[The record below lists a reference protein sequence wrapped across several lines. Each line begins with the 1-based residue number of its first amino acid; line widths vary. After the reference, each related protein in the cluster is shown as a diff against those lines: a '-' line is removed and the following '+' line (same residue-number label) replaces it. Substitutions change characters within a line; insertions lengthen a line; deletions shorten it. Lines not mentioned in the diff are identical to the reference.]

1 MSWFGAAAPAPAAGA
16 RSSTPRGVLSRQ
28 QQVDALKAANP
39 FAVGVAG
46 DPNSFDIGLK
56 LPTGQVIRVRTSL
69 PVGFPESGAPPTVR
83 IVDTPIG
90 HPWLD
95 AQQRVVGSPELA
107 GWSPSKNLGAVVLSI
122 IQHFGTNPPV
132 FGAPP
137 GVGAAAGAQGL
148 MPGPYAAASAASS
161 ASSRQLP
168 VGGSG
173 QPGSPQQPQQPAAAA
188 AAGAGAPAPAVS
200 AINSRHHTPVPPI
213 PSEFPELAAL
223 SLAELQALLDDR
235 GARREWVVDTQE
247 SLPLLRSLLASTR
260 EEAAKAAQANLDA
273 QADIAALRA
282 NLRSLQAANAAK
294 ADELKALLAKR
305 QAVLERYAPGR
316 LARDLQATAD
326 ELDALSDS
334 LVEQF
339 CDPDNAAYAGGGGP
353 AGSSSALGD
362 SVSVYGGSGSGGGGG
377 WDDDRRSTF
386 SGGTGAGGGGNA
398 AALRE
403 FRDELLALRRR
414 YHMAHAKVEL
424 LHQGGLW
431 AVAPPHA
438 QQPGR

>member
-1 MSWFGAAAPAPAAGA
+1 MSWFGGAAPAAPAGAGA
-16 RSSTPRGVLSRQ
+16 RSSTPRSALNRQ
-28 QQVDALKAANP
+28 QQVDALRAANP
-39 FAVGVAG
+39 YAVGVAG

-56 LPTGQVIRVRTSL
+56 LPSGQVIRVRTSL
-69 PVGFPESGAPPTVR
+69 PPGFPESGAPPTVR

-107 GWSPSKNLGAVVLSI
+107 GWAPSKNLGAVVLSI

-132 FGAPP
+132 FGAAPAP
-137 GVGAAAGAQGL
+137 AGPQGL
-148 MPGPYAAASAASS
+148 MPGPYAGAASASS
-161 ASSRQLP
+161 SSRQLP
-168 VGGSG
+168 VGD
-173 QPGSPQQPQQPAAAA
+173 QQAQQPAAAA
-188 AAGAGAPAPAVS
+188 GGASAAAAAAD
-200 AINSRHHTPVPPI
+200 AANSTRHHTPVPPI
-213 PSEFPELAAL
+213 PSAFPELQSL

-235 GARREWVVDTQE
+235 SSRREWVLDTQE
-247 SLPLLRSLLASTR
+247 SLPVFRSLVVSTR
-260 EEAAKAAQANLDA
+260 EEAAKAAQANMDA
-273 QADIAALRA
+273 QADIAALRGT
-282 NLRSLQAANAAK
+282 LRALQAANAAK
-294 ADELKALLAKR
+294 ADELKTLLAKR
-305 QAVLERYAPGR
+305 QAALERYAPSR

-339 CDPDNAAYAGGGGP
+339 CDPDNAAGP
-353 AGSSSALGD
+353 AGSSALGD
-362 SVSVYGGSGSGGGGG
+362 SVSVYGGSGSGGGG

-386 SGGTGAGGGGNA
+386 SGGTGAGGNA

-403 FRDELLALRRR
+403 FREELLALRRR

-431 AVAPPHA
+431 AVAPPPA
-438 QQPGR
+438 AGR